1 MRSQNIVW
9 RKVFSNFQF
18 VFQSVMLQF
27 FFVSDQLEDE
37 EKSRLPNKMR
47 SSEDQPMIF
56 YLCKL
61 LGNSKGNIH

>member
-18 VFQSVMLQF
+18 VFQSVMLPF
-27 FFVSDQLEDE
+27 FCVSDQLEDE

-56 YLCKL
+56 YF
-61 LGNSKGNIH
+61 

>member
-1 MRSQNIVW
+1 MTQSFLE
-9 RKVFSNFQF
+9 FSICF
-18 VFQSVMLQF
+18 SICHATI